1 MKVKLASKQP
11 FNGGIL
17 FEEDNSSIIDI
28 NIINFIRLPA
38 IDDVCFMRDH
48 LIKNGIISKDKYEN
62 LNVNL
67 SVVGLHIIKD
77 LGYSGVVFDNNTIAL
92 LLDKPVGV
100 NI

>member
-1 MKVKLASKQP
+1 MRVKLASKQP

-17 FEEDNSSIIDI
+17 FEGDNTSIIDI

-38 IDDVCFMRDH
+38 INDVCFMREH
-48 LIKNGIISKDKYEN
+48 LVEHGIINKDKYKN
-62 LNVNL
+62 LDVSL

-77 LGYSGVVFDNNTIAL
+77 LGYSGVVFDDNTIAF